1 MKWLR
6 SAVLLTV
13 LAPLVGCSLYF
24 DDQGSGDDTHCT
36 STLPLGVAAQ
46 QLRNPET
53 GACQSFPY
61 NEDPCGVAE
70 TNSRVATPNW
80 PACSGACEGLD
91 QVTCSTT
98 SGCHAYFNDG
108 EYDDAA
114 NPASGSFLACGEV
127 GTPTPVAQ
135 TDCTTLDANAC
146 ANADWCESIVQP
158 AAVGEVNA
166 NVFAYCAPISPS
178 TTASCTTDSD
188 CPVGD
193 SCVAVPTPTICDLN
207 GCTPQQY
214 QCQATT
220 TPPTCYTDADCAS
233 GSQCEFTNF
242 DCNGPGSQTGETECP
257 GQCVVVTPPP
267 SQCYQD
273 SDCPTGDTCQLSP
286 RVPQLPCNS
295 IECSVVGTCVLGTPP
310 PPPAIDCYTQV
321 ECDISAPTCPTGELA
336 EIVNGCY
343 NGQCIAADQCADAP
357 PSCVSLPDEA
367 SCQARTDCT
376 AIFGGQGC
384 TCDPASEVCNCPVIT
399 YQSCQA
405 ATQPTCESLTTE
417 AACTARTD
425 CQASYDSCNSCSEG
439 PDGTVT
445 CCQPEFAGC
454 FTPDQV

>member
-273 SDCPTGDTCQLSP
+273 SDCPTGDTCQLSNAASSE
-286 RVPQLPCNS
+286 RA
-295 IECSVVGTCVLGTPP
+295 CSVRRRRHPRSIVTRKSSATSRRRRARLANSRRSSTAVTTDSASPPTNVLMRRRAAYRCPTKHPAKRALIARRSSAAKVAP
-310 PPPAIDCYTQV
+310 AIPPAK
-321 ECDISAPTCPTGELA
+321 SA
-336 EIVNGCY
+336 
-343 NGQCIAADQCADAP
+343 IA
-357 PSCVSLPDEA
+357 
-367 SCQARTDCT
+367 R
-376 AIFGGQGC
+376 
-384 TCDPASEVCNCPVIT
+384 
-399 YQSCQA
+399 
-405 ATQPTCESLTTE
+405 
-417 AACTARTD
+417 
-425 CQASYDSCNSCSEG
+425 
-439 PDGTVT
+439 
-445 CCQPEFAGC
+445 
-454 FTPDQV
+454 